1 VARNVRVV
9 TGQQDELDRARQ
21 MADALTVRA
30 LKSRTP
36 QQGGPVQVAM
46 NPWEGIAQLG
56 EAFVANRVNANAQKL
71 AQAQHEGQQKANLGM
86 VDQLTRNDTRRL
98 DENGNPTGASMQS
111 VENLDGTPMLS
122 SRGEMLASAMKGGD
136 PKATGAALQGEIFRQ
151 AMPQPGEV
159 ERVDVGNAVVLIDKA
174 TGRELGRMPK
184 AATPDA
190 ALGSETSRRGQDIG
204 AQTAV
209 RGQDITA
216 RGQDIGAQTAV
227 RGQDMTAQTAVR
239 GQDLTAQTATRGQD
253 MTDARAA
260 ATKAPPTN
268 ALGFNERQMS
278 GLGMQRNAAITYAA
292 NISGKTQE
300 EIERILALEGPD
312 GVARIMNENGERWL
326 QGGGARML
334 QALPIIGTP
343 ILEAFN
349 ADLIAP
355 RTAGGAGTALIQNP
369 TGMITTPDFV
379 AGEKQFPGP
388 TYPLKDQANMVRD
401 MLKQGYPQPAAPAQA
416 AAQAPAEGPVQFAT
430 EQEAEA
436 AGIPPGTKVVIG
448 GVPGTWH

>member
-1 VARNVRVV
+1 VAAVARNVRVV

-216 RGQDIGAQTAV
+216 
-227 RGQDMTAQTAVR
+227 
-239 GQDLTAQTATRGQD
+239 QTATRGQD